1 MQKKNILEK
10 IVKKDYNNELEEI
23 LEQKQYKENVKST
36 LLSILY
42 KIEAAYKDLEIVK
55 RDVENKEEY
64 IANILNIIKNN
75 CNSIQIIKMQDTQN
89 KIPSKKTYVIDKEK
103 GEILAYPIERK
114 ILYAISKIGKKEK
127 IIKDEYYLVNET
139 ISNLINVGNNIN
151 MVEPLRDFNGYSW
164 TTISQEIES
173 IDHNLIYQ
181 NLRVLI
187 GNDFLNKWVKNSEFL
202 IDYFD
207 MFKEKIQDIYG
218 TKNQEILIDILSK
231 ISILLEIKFDKEKE
245 KKLTKEKEIV
255 EEKLKT
261 IENKDEFLENITKE
275 KIKISDEIKRI
286 DTTINN
292 KKLLEEEYNIRN
304 EKLPI
309 DKKIFSMRVLS
320 KIMQEERE
328 EYFKKIEQ
336 LNEIM
341 NPQKFLQYKKELENK
356 GKYLKLLDIEDKNKE
371 IDKLKKQ
378 LQKIFLQM
386 MKIKIKET
394 KNKSEIEKIIYDL
407 RYYELLPYDY
417 ENKNKDIEGLKNDI
431 EEIEKMV
438 IDKAIELKVIN
449 KISDNKN
456 TNYEILKNI
465 FTIRIINLNDSYLKI
480 TKGKIKNEEKYF
492 LQIFDENVFEEKLE
506 ISKPKELEVKLNKKI
521 AIWC

>member
-1 MQKKNILEK
+1 MQKKNILQK

-64 IANILNIIKNN
+64 ITNILNIIKNN

-89 KIPSKKTYVIDKEK
+89 KVPSKKTYVIDKEK

-181 NLRVLI
+181 NLRILI
-187 GNDFLNKWVKNSEFL
+187 GNDFLYKWVRNSEFL

-207 MFKEKIQDIYG
+207 VFKEKIKDIYG
-218 TKNQEILIDILSK
+218 PTNQEKLIDILSK
-231 ISILLEIKFDKEKE
+231 LSVLLEIKFDKEKE
-245 KKLTKEKEIV
+245 EKLKKEKQSV
-255 EEKLKT
+255 EEKLEA

-275 KIKISDEIKRI
+275 KIESSDEIKKI
-286 DTTINN
+286 DTILND
-292 KKLLEEEYNIRN
+292 KELLEKEYNIRN
-304 EKLPI
+304 KILPI
-309 DKKIFSMRVLS
+309 EKKIFSMRILS
-320 KIMQEERE
+320 KIMQQERD
-328 EYFKKIEQ
+328 EYFNNIER
-336 LNEIM
+336 LNQIM

-356 GKYLKLLDIEDKNKE
+356 EKYLKLLDIRDKNKE
-371 IDKLKKQ
+371 IDKLKKE

-394 KNKSEIEKIIYDL
+394 KTKSEIEKIIYDL

-417 ENKNKDIEGLKNDI
+417 ENKNKDIEELKKHI
-431 EEIEKMV
+431 EEIEKLV
-438 IDKAIELKVIN
+438 IDKAINLKTIN

-480 TKGKIKNEEKYF
+480 TKVKVKNEEKYF
-492 LQIFDENVFEEKLE
+492 LQIFDENIFEEKIE
-506 ISKPKELEVKLNKKI
+506 ISKPKDLEIKPNKKI

>member
-1 MQKKNILEK
+1 MQKKNILQK

-64 IANILNIIKNN
+64 ITNILNIIKNN

-181 NLRVLI
+181 NLRILI
-187 GNDFLNKWVKNSEFL
+187 GNDFLYKWVRNSEFL

-207 MFKEKIQDIYG
+207 VFKEKIKDIYG
-218 TKNQEILIDILSK
+218 PTNQEKLIDILSK
-231 ISILLEIKFDKEKE
+231 LSVLLEIKFDKEKE
-245 KKLTKEKEIV
+245 
-255 EEKLKT
+255 
-261 IENKDEFLENITKE
+261 
-275 KIKISDEIKRI
+275 
-286 DTTINN
+286 
-292 KKLLEEEYNIRN
+292 
-304 EKLPI
+304 
-309 DKKIFSMRVLS
+309 
-320 KIMQEERE
+320 
-328 EYFKKIEQ
+328 
-336 LNEIM
+336 
-341 NPQKFLQYKKELENK
+341 
-356 GKYLKLLDIEDKNKE
+356 
-371 IDKLKKQ
+371 
-378 LQKIFLQM
+378 
-386 MKIKIKET
+386 
-394 KNKSEIEKIIYDL
+394 
-407 RYYELLPYDY
+407 
-417 ENKNKDIEGLKNDI
+417 
-431 EEIEKMV
+431 
-438 IDKAIELKVIN
+438 
-449 KISDNKN
+449 
-456 TNYEILKNI
+456 
-465 FTIRIINLNDSYLKI
+465 
-480 TKGKIKNEEKYF
+480 
-492 LQIFDENVFEEKLE
+492 
-506 ISKPKELEVKLNKKI
+506 
-521 AIWC
+521 